1 MNIIKKLSVKDVLTT
16 DQAGL
21 SVVHLCVK
29 YNAIKELLML
39 LDNFSEQQQI
49 QLINQRTSGICS
61 KTPLQLA
68 SDNQNDRVTKF
79 LIDRGAEITE
89 NEIEKM
95 SKNFKNNPFF
105 LSYLNELTE

>member
-1 MNIIKKLSVKDVLTT
+1 MFIKEIETSIKQKNTKSFLNIIKKLSVKDVLTT

-21 SVVHLCVK
+21 SV
-29 YNAIKELLML
+29 
-39 LDNFSEQQQI
+39 
-49 QLINQRTSGICS
+49 ICS